1 MAWRGWAVKNPE
13 QVDSVRCKLL
23 SMDPDERV
31 ELLRSIDICRGCGTD
46 LRRDDGTSMACY
58 CENDE

>member
-1 MAWRGWAVKNPE
+1 VKNPE
-13 QVDSVRCKLL
+13 QVDSVRCQLL